1 MPNLKLTWCCC
12 LLTTTN
18 EYIQTGATNLI
29 TVNFVSENK
38 KTAKA
43 EETKLSVT
51 KKKPSQKK
59 TTSLAQPSTSNLWR
73 EFDNTFNRFRN
84 DFEDLLFPSVW
95 SDLSIIPQVRV
106 PVTDIEDHEKEYIV
120 MAEMP
125 GFKKDDIQIEVQ
137 DNAVAITGYAGWK
150 YDDKGKLFIC
160 KERACETFYREI
172 ELPEE
177 IKLDDVAANLSEGVL
192 QIVLPKKAP
201 KPKRKVSVK

>member
-1 MPNLKLTWCCC
+1 
-12 LLTTTN
+12 
-18 EYIQTGATNLI
+18 
-29 TVNFVSENK
+29 VSENK
-38 KTAKA
+38 KTSNI

-59 TTSLAQPSTSNLWR
+59 TTSLAKPANSTLWR
-73 EFDNTFNRFRN
+73 EFDDTFARFRN

-95 SDLSIIPQVRV
+95 ADLSIVPQVRV
-106 PVTDIEDHEKEYIV
+106 PVTDIEDHEKEYV
-120 MAEMP
+120 VTAEMP
-125 GFKKDDIQIEVQ
+125 GFKKEDIQIEVQ

-160 KERACETFYREI
+160 KERACETFYREL

-177 IKLDDVAANLSEGVL
+177 IKLDGVEANLSEGVL

-201 KPKRKVSVK
+201 KQKRKVTVK